1 MRQKGFSLIEAMLA
15 MVIGLIMSL
24 AATSLAISYDAG
36 RMSNIASNTANSN
49 GTTAAETI
57 NTALEMAGAG
67 LISNYGQICT
77 HLYSTT
83 ATNTN
88 SGIELDMIKLDV
100 TTDPNSNHV
109 IFAYG
114 SGGSAASLLKVS
126 VSLANPNDDIGV
138 PLVGSVATGDDIL
151 LAYSSAG
158 SGADCTLRRA
168 TAPNAVNG
176 SAGMVNIGLSATAE
190 YNQAIAGVPTYA
202 ADFYIVPEQVF
213 NYQEWY
219 SESAMLKFK
228 NKITGKVSIVADGVV
243 FLRAQYGVNSG
254 LGLTWQDQL
263 PSQLNSLKAIRTGI
277 VVRSGNREKQAN
289 AANCTST
296 TNATINFDSW
306 QNAANGSGSVDVSA
320 LTNTDSTVLIPDWR
334 CYFYK
339 TYTTVTPLRSL
350 AWATAQ

>member
-1 MRQKGFSLIEAMLA
+1 MNQQGFSLIEVMLA

-24 AATSLAISYDAG
+24 AAASLAISYDAG
-36 RMSNIASNTANSN
+36 RMSNIASNTANAN
-49 GTTAAETI
+49 GTTAAETL

-67 LISNYGQICT
+67 LISNHSQICT

-88 SGIELDMIKLDV
+88 SGIELDTIKLDV
-100 TTDPNSNHV
+100 ATDPNSNHV
-109 IFAYG
+109 VFAYG
-114 SGGSAASLLKVS
+114 SGGSAASMLKVS

-138 PLVGSVATGDDIL
+138 PLVGSVKTGDDIL

-168 TAPNAVNG
+168 TAPIAVNG

-190 YNQAIAGVPTYA
+190 HNHAIAGMPTYA
-202 ADFYIVPEQVF
+202 ADFYVIPAQVF
-213 NYQEWY
+213 SYQEWY
-219 SESAMLKFK
+219 SENAMLKIMDK
-228 NKITGKVSIVADGVV
+228 VTGTVSIVADGVV

-263 PSQLNSLKAIRTGI
+263 PSQLNYLKAIRTGMVI
-277 VVRSGNREKQAN
+277 RSGNREKQAI
-289 AANCTST
+289 AGNCAST
-296 TNATINFDSW
+296 TSSTINFDGW
-306 QNAANGSGSVDVSA
+306 QNAANGSNSVDISA
-320 LTNTDSTVLIPDWR
+320 LTNTAGTALIPDWQ